1 MKKSLLV
8 SSLFALFS
16 LPLWGAEQTV
26 TLDVPGMTC
35 AACPITVMTAL
46 KRVDGVRQV
55 DVSFEQ
61 REARVTFEDTQTSVT
76 ELTEATAN
84 AGYPSTPN
92 QRSAEQK

>member
-35 AACPITVMTAL
+35 AACPITVKTAL
-46 KRVDGVRQV
+46 KRM
-55 DVSFEQ
+55 VSGMSMSAS
-61 REARVTFEDTQTSVT
+61 RGAKPGS
-76 ELTEATAN
+76 
-84 AGYPSTPN
+84 PSRTRKPPL
-92 QRSAEQK
+92 QS

>member
-1 MKKSLLV
+1 MKKFLLV

-35 AACPITVMTAL
+35 AACPITVKTAL

-84 AGYPSTPN
+84 AGYPSTLK
-92 QRSAEQK
+92 QSSAGQK